1 MSFRIL
7 SDRARSTLRFVVQ
20 ASHLNSWPYLAHVR
34 QTLPPLLLRL
44 GLGPESIERA
54 LLLALGGL
62 VVADLDD
69 WAGARQGGVE
79 LQDGIDSD
87 TRSPDIFLAKA

>member
-1 MSFRIL
+1 MAPSQPSQL
-7 SDRARSTLRFVVQ
+7 SR
-20 ASHLNSWPYLAHVR
+20 PYLAHVR